1 MSFTEQ
7 DRQSQIPASAP
18 VPVLLIEDD
27 PGDAAVFISLLEQCP
42 ERFAV
47 TIVERIAQALSKADG
62 GYALVV
68 TDLLLPDS
76 TGIETVRKVLERFQD
91 TPVVVLT
98 GVTDTGLGLQAV
110 QLGCQDYLVKG
121 GRDPDALPRTL
132 RYAIERKASQVAL
145 SGSEDRFR
153 RLVELSPDA
162 ILLITETR
170 INFANSAAKVMIAS
184 RDGQDLTGLEPSFL
198 GHRDSRVTELIDAIF
213 DGRQEAGHLTDCD
226 LSTLTNHRL
235 LADLSAV
242 HIPYHEGP
250 AIQLI
255 IRDVSDRKRAERQQR
270 LAAAVFNTTAE
281 AMMVTDTS
289 RCIIAINPAFTEV
302 TGYSA
307 DEVLGR
313 SSDLLA
319 SGRHD
324 PPLWGQIQAALDRG
338 GHWRGEVWNRRKDG
352 TAYIQRQTISRVDD
366 EQGGTRSYVSVF
378 SDITA
383 EKRAEEALIHV
394 ANHDALTGLP
404 NRSLLEDRLE
414 QALSQAARSRAHL
427 AVMFFDLDG
436 FKAVNDT
443 HGHIAGD
450 RLLQAL
456 AQRLLQCMRGSDTV
470 ARVGGDEF
478 VVLGLDIEDRGNAA
492 EVASKLL
499 STLREPFDLGNEI
512 TARIGASIGV
522 ALYPDD
528 GIDALALLHCA
539 DQAMYLAKRRGK
551 QQFAFLRDN
560 GSTLI

>member
-1 MSFTEQ
+1 MLGKNPRILQSG
-7 DRQSQIPASAP
+7 RQ
-18 VPVLLIEDD
+18 
-27 PGDAAVFISLLEQCP
+27 DAAFYQAMWS
-42 ERFAV
+42 
-47 TIVERIAQALSKADG
+47 RIASH
-62 GYALVV
+62 
-68 TDLLLPDS
+68 
-76 TGIETVRKVLERFQD
+76 
-91 TPVVVLT
+91 
-98 GVTDTGLGLQAV
+98 
-110 QLGCQDYLVKG
+110 GC
-121 GRDPDALPRTL
+121 
-132 RYAIERKASQVAL
+132 
-145 SGSEDRFR
+145 
-153 RLVELSPDA
+153 
-162 ILLITETR
+162 
-170 INFANSAAKVMIAS
+170 
-184 RDGQDLTGLEPSFL
+184 
-198 GHRDSRVTELIDAIF
+198 
-213 DGRQEAGHLTDCD
+213 
-226 LSTLTNHRL
+226 
-235 LADLSAV
+235 
-242 HIPYHEGP
+242 
-250 AIQLI
+250 
-255 IRDVSDRKRAERQQR
+255 
-270 LAAAVFNTTAE
+270 
-281 AMMVTDTS
+281 
-289 RCIIAINPAFTEV
+289 
-302 TGYSA
+302 
-307 DEVLGR
+307 
-313 SSDLLA
+313 
-319 SGRHD
+319 
-324 PPLWGQIQAALDRG
+324 
-338 GHWRGEVWNRRKDG
+338 WRGEVWNRRKDG

-456 AQRLLQCMRGSDTV
+456 AQRLLQCVRGSDTV

-478 VVLGLDIEDRGNAA
+478 VVLGLDIEGRGNAA
-492 EVASKLL
+492 EVASKIL